1 MLSAAVTWRV
11 HSGVTYLAT
20 SLTQLALELEELP
33 GHDGSKQR
41 TYRMIQEA
49 SKLLPLFQSHTEAVF
64 AEAAEEIAEE
74 IAEEPDDAGASPAQ
88 ASTLLAA

>member
-11 HSGVTYLAT
+11 HGGVTYLAT

-49 SKLLPLFQSHTEAVF
+49 SNLLPLFQSHTEAVF
-64 AEAAEEIAEE
+64 AAEDTAED
-74 IAEEPDDAGASPAQ
+74 IAEEPADAQ
-88 ASTLLAA
+88 TSTLLAA